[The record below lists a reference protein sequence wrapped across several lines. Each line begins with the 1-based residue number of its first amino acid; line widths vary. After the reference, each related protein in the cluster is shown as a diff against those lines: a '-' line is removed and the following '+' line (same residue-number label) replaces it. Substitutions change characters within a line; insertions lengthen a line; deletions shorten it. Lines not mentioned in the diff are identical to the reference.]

1 METGIKAATLSPPP
15 GQYGWAEFL
24 HCMEGIPD
32 DVSRISVSPPEVPGL
47 SWGLIVCLSVTLV
60 SMLMGV
66 LPVWPFTVAGGRH
79 PLEPMTLAIV
89 IGMLLGNF
97 LVMPQW
103 LRPGVRFAYSN
114 LLALG
119 IILLGVQLNF
129 FDVLRLGFMGIG
141 MSIFEIA
148 LALGSMWM
156 LTRWLRL
163 SGRLGVLLGVGTAI
177 CGSSAI
183 MATAPVI
190 EAEESDVVFG
200 VATVTL
206 LGLIGMFL
214 LPFLGHA
221 LQMTANA
228 FGILDGLVIHAV
240 PQVVAAGFA
249 YSNPAGETAT
259 VIKMTRVCLLAPM
272 VFLIGLIYARRKA
285 RLTQTV
291 QNKGR
296 GVFALFPKF
305 ILGFLAMALLRTLG
319 LIPDIRIQLP
329 EAAWAGDLQK
339 DFSLVHLARSAASF
353 CLVMSMAAVGLETKC
368 AALARTGPKP
378 LVAGLIS
385 SLVITAAILALIR
398 LLGIG

>member
-1 METGIKAATLSPPP
+1 MRTKVETASLKPPLA
-15 GQYGWAEFL
+15 QYGWAEFL
-24 HCMEGIPD
+24 HCMEGIPE
-32 DVSRISVSPPEVPGL
+32 DVSRISISKPEVPAL
-47 SWGLIVCLSVTLV
+47 SWGLLACLLVTLAA
-60 SMLMGV
+60 MLVGV

-79 PLEPMTLAIV
+79 PLEPMTVAIV

-97 LVMPQW
+97 GVMPKS

-114 LLALG
+114 LLSLG

-129 FDVLRLGFMGIG
+129 FDVLRLGFMGVG
-141 MSIFEIA
+141 MSCFEIV
-148 LALGSMWM
+148 LALGIMWL

-214 LPFLGHA
+214 LPLLGHA

-249 YSNPAGETAT
+249 YSSPAGATAT

-272 VFLIGLIYARRKA
+272 VFFIGLIYARRKA
-285 RLTQTV
+285 QQTQMV
-291 QNKGR
+291 QNKR
-296 GVFALFPKF
+296 SGVFALFPKF
-305 ILGFLAMALLRTLG
+305 IFGFLAMALLRTIG
-319 LIPDIRIQLP
+319 LLPDIKIQLP
-329 EAAWAGDLQK
+329 EAAWAGGVQK
-339 DFSLVHLARSAASF
+339 DFSVVNIARMAASF
-353 CLVMSMAAVGLETKC
+353 CLIMSMAAVGLETKFS
-368 AALARTGPKP
+368 ALARTGPKP
-378 LVAGLIS
+378 FLAGLIS
-385 SLVITAAILALIR
+385 SLVITVVILGLIR